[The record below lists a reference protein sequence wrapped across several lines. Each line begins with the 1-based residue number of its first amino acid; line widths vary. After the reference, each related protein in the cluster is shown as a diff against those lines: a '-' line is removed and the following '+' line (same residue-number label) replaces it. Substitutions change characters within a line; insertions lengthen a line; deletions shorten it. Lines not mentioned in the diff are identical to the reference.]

1 MCALKDRDFLLWL
14 SLVSICGVWF
24 PLTKLQHKFLTISP
38 RLEQFEI
45 RKILAVCYRA
55 ERIAVGRN
63 RTSASGPVSRRDDFP
78 SAVAFFLRVF
88 YTGARMSEPNV
99 IAKRIGLL
107 LVDDSDLMRTAV
119 LRLLKTE
126 PRIDV
131 LGEARNFEEL
141 LKMATE

>member
-1 MCALKDRDFLLWL
+1 
-14 SLVSICGVWF
+14 
-24 PLTKLQHKFLTISP
+24 
-38 RLEQFEI
+38 
-45 RKILAVCYRA
+45 
-55 ERIAVGRN
+55 
-63 RTSASGPVSRRDDFP
+63 
-78 SAVAFFLRVF
+78 
-88 YTGARMSEPNV
+88 MSEPNV

-141 LKMATE
+141 LKMATELKPRVIVMDLHMPGEKGLEPGWVADQLRGSSVLVISIWVDEEAKALAKSYGAIKHLDKNELGAELIPAILNLS